1 MDLNKKSLKE
11 FNKIISKR
19 NQNVNIEK
27 LFENDNYLIQTLKR
41 TKRILLENPAEEL
54 ETKLDNALQNI
65 NKNITLLNDPEINEY
80 NTENNLFKKNYTAFL
95 KTSENSNSVSL
106 HEIINHYL
114 SSGYKIPILDFDHN
128 LFKVNPLIEENLN
141 KMTNYFLTENR
152 KKLTQNEILQ
162 LKSMMYL
169 NKLNNIV
176 GFKNRKRRESQI
188 IAFNKRQMKLKE
200 KGEKEEIKKLKESI
214 AITKKLLHQMSL
226 KEKNQKNL
234 FNYGYRKSEQIVS
247 SFKKVNTIK
256 KLNSFKEHPLLQKKV
271 GFKNFLETKDNSG
284 TKLETSNNTTEENNE
299 NNESINNINNN
310 MSKTEKTKTLNQ
322 PLRDYLLT
330 KANLKSTKNAVLK
343 RNQKMTF
350 PYDRSLTNK
359 TTIPNL
365 PIALKTDVNFY
376 KKKKYSH
383 KTKLLERNKI
393 KEDFAL
399 FSRTQVKDKK
409 LNKYYS
415 SSLKKKKFESRNKTN
430 NININ
435 PFSNKTEFFDYTYRR
450 LKRGDFEDIKSL
462 VKKYLSE
469 IEGRTEEEIEKIL
482 LKYDY
487 KNFKVNLKELE
498 IYINKKEID
507 RKTEKIYLNNFIS
520 KRISRPLESMRKKE
534 EQISRL
540 NKIITAIGNHSE

>member
-256 KLNSFKEHPLLQKKV
+256 KLNSFKEHPLLHKKV

-310 MSKTEKTKTLNQ
+310 MSKTEKTKSLNQ

-330 KANLKSTKNAVLK
+330 KTNLKSTKNAVLK

>member
-1 MDLNKKSLKE
+1 MDLNNKSLKE

-95 KTSENSNSVSL
+95 KTSENSNSVSF

-114 SSGYKIPILDFDHN
+114 NSGYKIPNLDFDHN

-141 KMTNYFLTENR
+141 KMTNYFITENR

-176 GFKNRKRRESQI
+176 GFKNRKKRQSQI

-214 AITKKLLHQMSL
+214 ATTKKLLHQMSMN
-226 KEKNQKNL
+226 EKRQKNF
-234 FNYGYRKSEQIVS
+234 FNYGYRKSQQIVS
-247 SFKKVNTIK
+247 NFKKMNTLK
-256 KLNSFKEHPLLQKKV
+256 KLNSFKEHPSFQKKV
-271 GFKNFLETKDNSG
+271 GFKNILETKNNSG
-284 TKLETSNNTTEENNE
+284 TKLELSKNNTTDENND
-299 NNESINNINNN
+299 NNDNINSN
-310 MSKTEKTKTLNQ
+310 MSKTENTKTLNK
-322 PLRDYLLT
+322 PLRDYILT
-330 KANLKSTKNAVLK
+330 KANLKTSKSPTLK
-343 RNQKMTF
+343 RNQKTTF
-350 PYDRSLTNK
+350 NYDRSLSNK

-365 PIALKTDVNFY
+365 PIQLKTDVNFY

-383 KTKLLERNKI
+383 KTKVFERNKI

-409 LNKYYS
+409 LNKYYG
-415 SSLKKKKFESRNKTN
+415 SSLKINKLESRNKTN

-435 PFSNKTEFFDYTYRR
+435 PFTNKTEFFDYTYRR
-450 LKRGDFEDIKSL
+450 LKRGDFEDIETL

-469 IEGRTEEEIEKIL
+469 IEGRTEGEIEKIL

-498 IYINKKEID
+498 ININKKEID

>member
-520 KRISRPLESMRKKE
+520 KRISRPLEKKKKKE